1 MPGFDLRTACVG
13 FVVDKGTLGQIF
25 ILVFLLRFVLLIIIL
40 QVLHNYSP
48 PFVDFLD
55 SCRGME

>member
-1 MPGFDLRTACVG
+1 VG